1 MRRPAA
7 LLPLCLLLALPAAA
21 RAQGARLVP
30 YAGLSVGGSS
40 LPDVFQGCSPE
51 TSAAADARFG
61 IARGAVALEARV
73 SGLGDIATEDCALVA
88 VDPYAPVDGLHTSLD
103 YPFRGAEG
111 HTAADLR
118 LRLGGTRAFPLA
130 VSGGVGRLGPAGVPY
145 RLAAAG
151 VRLGGRVR
159 LAADVERSWYRVE
172 WTEQVVE
179 WRDRVPYRTVSRE
192 EKSAW
197 MEGTGVRLGVELAF
211 R

>member
-1 MRRPAA
+1 MRRSAA

-51 TSAAADARFG
+51 TSVAADARLG
-61 IARGAVALEARV
+61 VARGVIALEARV
-73 SGLGDIATEDCALVA
+73 SGLGDVATEDCALVP
-88 VDPYAPVDGLHTSLD
+88 VDPYAPLDGLHTSLD
-103 YPFRGAEG
+103 YPFRGG
-111 HTAADLR
+111 DSHRAADLR
-118 LRLGGTRAFPLA
+118 LRLGGTRAFPFA
-130 VSGGVGRLGPAGVPY
+130 VSAGLGRLSPAGVPY

-192 EKSAW
+192 DRSAW
-197 MEGTGVRLGVELAF
+197 MDGTGVRVGVEFAF